1 MLYESRKKTPSDP
14 EEQVGARHTTLHLAY
29 PRDPRDNYHM
39 ARLTYKY
46 RLYPAAE
53 QREKMES
60 KKIRLSG
67 IGNVKI
73 RYHRETGRH
82 T

>member
-29 PRDPRDNYHM
+29 PRDNYHM

-60 KKIRLSG
+60 KKGTSFGYRQRKDPLPSG
-67 IGNVKI
+67 D
-73 RYHRETGRH
+73 GRH